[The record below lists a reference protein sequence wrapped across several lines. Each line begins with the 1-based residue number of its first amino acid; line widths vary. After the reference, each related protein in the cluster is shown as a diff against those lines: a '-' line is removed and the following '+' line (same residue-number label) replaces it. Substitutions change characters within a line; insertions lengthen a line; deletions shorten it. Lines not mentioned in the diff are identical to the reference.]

1 MNRKIGFVT
10 ILVKDYD
17 EAIQFYTEKLGFEL
31 LADNAFGHG
40 MRWVAVA
47 PSASNET
54 AIVFVQADTS
64 EKVARLGS
72 QAANHVFLVIH
83 TDDCRRDYDAMKA
96 RGVHFF
102 GEPSDVPWGVEVVF
116 EDLYGNRFDLVQ
128 HNGF

>member
-1 MNRKIGFVT
+1 MGKKIGFVT

-17 EAIQFYTEKLGFEL
+17 EAIKFYKEKLGFVL
-31 LADNAFGHG
+31 LADNSFGNG
-40 MRWVAVA
+40 MRWVNVA
-47 PSASNET
+47 PSSNNET
-54 AIVFVQADTS
+54 SIVLVEADTI
-64 EKVARLGS
+64 EKMERLGS

-83 TDDCRRDYDAMKA
+83 TDDCRSDYEEMKA

-102 GEPSDVPWGVEVVF
+102 GEPGDVPWGVEVVF

>member
-1 MNRKIGFVT
+1 MSRKIGYVT

-17 EAIQFYTEKLGFEL
+17 EAIAFYKDILGFEI
-31 LADNAFGHG
+31 LADNAFGNG
-40 MRWVAVA
+40 MRWVAIA
-47 PSASNET
+47 PSANNET
-54 AIVFVQADTS
+54 SIVLVKADTS
-64 EKVARLGS
+64 DKLARLGS

-83 TDDCRRDYDAMKA
+83 TDDCRRDYEEMKA

>member
-1 MNRKIGFVT
+1 MNKKIGYVT

-31 LADNAFGHG
+31 LADNSFGNG
-40 MRWVAVA
+40 MRWVSIA
-47 PSASNET
+47 PSSNNET
-54 AIVFVQADTS
+54 SIVLVEANTS
-64 EKVARLGS
+64 EKIERLGS

-83 TDDCRRDYDAMKA
+83 TDDCRLDYEEMKS

-102 GEPSDVPWGVEVVF
+102 GEPNDVPWGVEVVF